1 MILAKVVANGTVRLR
16 PVLRFFRS
24 VFAKISSTVFARV
37 RTRQGRGEMIF
48 A

>member
-24 VFAKISSTVFARV
+24 VFAKISSPCLLEFERAK
-37 RTRQGRGEMIF
+37 GE
-48 A
+48 AK